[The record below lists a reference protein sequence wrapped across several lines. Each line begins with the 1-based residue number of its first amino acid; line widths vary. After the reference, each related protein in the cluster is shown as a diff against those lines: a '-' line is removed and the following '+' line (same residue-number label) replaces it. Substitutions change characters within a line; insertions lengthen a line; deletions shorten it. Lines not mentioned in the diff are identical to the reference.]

1 MGKLQT
7 VKRIHCVDK
16 KNFGRLSSL
25 SPSIINLVD
34 FTTVAVPTMA
44 VMLTAV
50 MLLPLSGIV
59 YAEATDTH
67 TIEGGVEI
75 QISYPDSL
83 VAGREG
89 IVSILVKNNGWENKQ
104 DISFDVSLSDEKVIT
119 TDPAHTLQIGNL
131 AEGGAYGK
139 SISMHIANNSSPG
152 THYLNLRY
160 THVLVANNETPQEPF
175 FYDIAIPVKIKKDAS
190 ISIRTQTP
198 ESIFANAEFPITVEV
213 MSKDIDLRDVQ
224 IRIIP
229 PLDITFRGETLHT
242 FSKIEKQTPISI
254 TSWIITPAEQVST
267 DHSLPFEIV
276 IKYVDDIGE
285 EKTDAQTVSVILRP
299 RMFMELTV
307 DGGIWLGNI
316 FIAPY
321 ISIGTIAGIPAGA
334 IISIL
339 LKKKFSGQTRRKRR

>member
-1 MGKLQT
+1 
-7 VKRIHCVDK
+7 
-16 KNFGRLSSL
+16 
-25 SPSIINLVD
+25 
-34 FTTVAVPTMA
+34 MA
-44 VMLTAV
+44 VMLAV
-50 MLLPLSGIV
+50 AMLLPLSGV
-59 YAEATDTH
+59 VHAETTDVH
-67 TIEGGVEI
+67 AIEGGVEI

-89 IVSILVKNNGWENKQ
+89 IISILVKNNGWENKQ
-104 DISFDVSLSDEKVIT
+104 DVSFDVSLSDDRVIT

-131 AEGGAYGK
+131 AEGGSYGK
-139 SISMHIANNSSPG
+139 SISLRVADNSSPG

-175 FYDIAIPVKIKKDAS
+175 FYDMAIPVKIKKDVS

-224 IRIIP
+224 IRVIP
-229 PLDITFRGETLHT
+229 PSDITFRGETLHT

-254 TSWIITPAEQVST
+254 TSWIVTPAEQVST

-276 IKYVDDIGE
+276 VKYVDDVGE
-285 EKTDAQTVSVILRP
+285 EKTDAQTASVILRP

-321 ISIGTIAGIPAGA
+321 VSIGTIAGIPAGA

-339 LKKKFSGQTRRKRR
+339 LKKKFGGRARRKKR